1 MATITLDDTRFTDAE
16 RQEAA
21 EASRRLS
28 RGESLDTLTPHIAQ
42 LLSIFLSRIADSE
55 PPRKKSKV
63 STTEAAEYLNVSRPY
78 LYRLLNEGK
87 LAYHTVGTH
96 KRLYLKDV
104 QAYKEHQD
112 EVSYE
117 AMRELQE
124 QAQELNMGY

>member
-1 MATITLDDTRFTDAE
+1 MATITLDDTRLTNED

-21 EASRRLS
+21 EASRRLA
-28 RGESLDTLTPHIAQ
+28 RGEGIEALTPSLAQ

-55 PPRKKSKV
+55 TPRKKSKV

-104 QAYKEHQD
+104 QAFKERQD

>member
-1 MATITLDDTRFTDAE
+1 MATITLDDTRLTDEE
-16 RQEAA
+16 RREAA
-21 EASRRLS
+21 EASRRLA
-28 RGESLDTLTPHIAQ
+28 RGESIETLTPHLA
-42 LLSIFLSRIADSE
+42 LLISTVLSRIAECETS
-55 PPRKKSKV
+55 PKKSKV
-63 STTEAAEYLNVSRPY
+63 STTEAGEYLNVSRPY

-104 QAYKEHQD
+104 QAYREHQD
-112 EVSYE
+112 ELSYE

>member
-21 EASRRLS
+21 EASRRLA
-28 RGESLDTLTPHIAQ
+28 RGESLDTLTPPLAQ
-42 LLSIFLSRIADSE
+42 LLSTILSRIADSE
-55 PPRKKSKV
+55 TPRKKSKV